1 MTFPTIH
8 VNFQMSISH
17 KYIKNDISES
27 TCIEVAV
34 CFPLNT
40 YLVCHSLNK
49 LGRRRHR
56 VYTFQGNQL
65 MNLNVHAISQLSS
78 RGIPCHISNSWPVH
92 SLHGNYGCFCFHTGV
107 LQMMQTRIAAL
118 QSAVE
123 RYITPLKALKLSEH
137 LKGGAWLIDIRKC
150 LCNLCT
156 KKEVP
161 ICQILCT
168 SILFIHFS
176 LFPFSG

>member
-92 SLHGNYGCFCFHTGV
+92 SLWAWELWVFLLPHRCLTNDADQNCSSPECCGKVYYP
-107 LQMMQTRIAAL
+107 I
-118 QSAVE
+118 
-123 RYITPLKALKLSEH
+123 
-137 LKGGAWLIDIRKC
+137 KGIEIVRAFKRWCMINR
-150 LCNLCT
+150 
-156 KKEVP
+156 
-161 ICQILCT
+161 
-168 SILFIHFS
+168 H
-176 LFPFSG
+176 